1 MLTQHTFMLILKK
14 RRACN
19 RIYRLKD
26 NRGEWVKDQ
35 ERLEHTFIEFY
46 ENLRG
51 ASQNVRKKVSKT
63 IIAEGVVLNED
74 KK

>member
-1 MLTQHTFMLILKK
+1 M
-14 RRACN
+14 
-19 RIYRLKD
+19 
-26 NRGEWVKDQ
+26 KDQ